1 MPVTCGLGQ
10 VLHDHRGQRGKV
22 VARRTEF
29 VSYRP
34 KTVLNKHKRPD
45 HWFWTRYTA
54 YPYKGCQHRCLF
66 CYCRERKYCPFE
78 DLNDF
83 GYVIQVKENA
93 PDLLRQALSRAPVD
107 LIGTGD
113 YQPAERKFGLSR
125 RMLEICLEL
134 GFPVSVLERSP
145 LVLRDL
151 DLLQEINQRARAV
164 MMWSIIYTPDS
175 AHQATLRQLEWLAPP
190 PEKRFAAMEQF
201 ARAGVL
207 TGTCMMPILPDL
219 CDTDENLEAV
229 VRWTA
234 EHGGKFVMAGA
245 LTMADQQRDYFLAV
259 LDDRFPDLA
268 ARYRDLYPSGQYG
281 PTRSEWQPVALRL
294 KELCEQNGILDR
306 MPRPIIPGDKR
317 TLNKRIVEALAN
329 RVYDMELQDEP
340 SRRVWA
346 YRKAA
351 WAIEDTEQDLGLI
364 YRQMGRKGLESIE
377 NVGPRLAE
385 VVEDLLLGWLTRPT
399 EAERR

>member
-1 MPVTCGLGQ
+1 M
-10 VLHDHRGQRGKV
+10 
-22 VARRTEF
+22 ARRTEF

>member
-1 MPVTCGLGQ
+1 M
-10 VLHDHRGQRGKV
+10 RRYNMAM
-22 VARRTEF
+22 ARRVEF

-34 KTVLNKHKRPD
+34 KTILNKHKRPD

-54 YPYKGCQHRCLF
+54 YPYKGCQHRCFF
-66 CYCRERKYCPFE
+66 CYCRERRYCPFE
-78 DLNDF
+78 DISDF

-93 PDLLRQALSRAPVD
+93 PDLLHRALSRAPVD
-107 LIGTGD
+107 VVGTGD
-113 YQPAERKFGLSR
+113 YQAAERKFGLSR
-125 RMLEICLEL
+125 RMLEVCLEL

-151 DLLQEINQRARAV
+151 DLLQEISWRARAV

-175 AHQATLRQLEWLAPP
+175 AHRDRLRQMEQLAPP

-201 ARAGVL
+201 AQAGIL
-207 TGTCMMPILPDL
+207 TGTCMMPVLPEL
-219 CDTDENLEAV
+219 CDTDENLDSV

-234 EHGGKFVMAGA
+234 EHGGQFVMAGD
-245 LTMADQQRDYFLAV
+245 LTLADQQRDYFLGV
-259 LDDRFPDLA
+259 LDERFPDLA
-268 ARYRDLYPSGQYG
+268 DHYRDLYPEGSYG
-281 PTRSEWQPVALRL
+281 PARSNWNQIALRL
-294 KELCEQNGILDR
+294 KELCEQYGISDR
-306 MPRPIIPGDKR
+306 IPRPIIPGDKR

-329 RVYDMELQDEP
+329 ELYYMELNGEP

-351 WAIEDTEQDLGLI
+351 WAIEDTPQDLALI
-364 YRQMGRKGLESIE
+364 YGQMGVKGLEGIE
-377 NVGPRLAE
+377 NVGAKLAE
-385 VVEDLLLGWLTRPT
+385 VIEDLLLGLLTRPI